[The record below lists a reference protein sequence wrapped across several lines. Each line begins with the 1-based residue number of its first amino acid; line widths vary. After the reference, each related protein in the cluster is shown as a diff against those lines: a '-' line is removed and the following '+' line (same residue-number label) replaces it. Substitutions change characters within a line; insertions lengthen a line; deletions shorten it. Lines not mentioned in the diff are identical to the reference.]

1 VLEQE
6 VVEEGTHI
14 PSKRERDR
22 DILRFRVTKVN
33 EEEHPLEYRWE
44 LRL

>member
-6 VVEEGTHI
+6 VAEEGTPI

-22 DILRFRVTKVN
+22 DILRFRVTKFS
-33 EEEHPLEYRWE
+33 EEEHPLEYRRE
-44 LRL
+44 PRL